1 MGIADKKLW
10 PGINNFP
17 IHRVLAR
24 SEAAGV
30 RPPQGPGQN
39 RPQPYSLHHTSDAQP
54 PATLTADSHPPAKP
68 NYVGCLCFPGLSMCC
83 VWWDTSSL
91 TLLSLPPSYF
101 PQEASPGPP
110 GLGPVCLHSSR
121 GGLGSPALELCHTDN
136 DTDSVP
142 RLSPQADSTA
152 SSLTSTQEA
161 PDKGR
166 AQGAHG
172 PEVRGQENTLL
183 HSVLTEEP
191 RTGQIHGRHL
201 LHGSQG
207 QRGTKV
213 LFWFVFVFK
222 ERERE

>member
-1 MGIADKKLW
+1 MLCVVGHFLLDPAFPSSQFLPVTSPRKPRQALQGWVLCASID
-10 PGINNFP
+10 PGGAWA
-17 IHRVLAR
+17 H
-24 SEAAGV
+24 
-30 RPPQGPGQN
+30 
-39 RPQPYSLHHTSDAQP
+39 
-54 PATLTADSHPPAKP
+54 
-68 NYVGCLCFPGLSMCC
+68 
-83 VWWDTSSL
+83 
-91 TLLSLPPSYF
+91 LPW
-101 PQEASPGPP
+101 
-110 GLGPVCLHSSR
+110 
-121 GGLGSPALELCHTDN
+121 HTDN

-172 PEVRGQENTLL
+172 PEVRGQENILL

-191 RTGQIHGRHL
+191 RTGQIHRRHL

-222 ERERE
+222 ERERENESKRQSEREKES